1 MTFAWWHIPLAML
14 PMLPTF
20 WSILHIWR
28 HQFDDPVQRA
38 RWLMLVVFLPVIGGL
53 IYIVTGRRKAG
64 DPFP

>member
-1 MTFAWWHIPLAML
+1 MTFAWWHIPLALL
-14 PMLPTF
+14 PLLPTF

-28 HQFDDPVQRA
+28 HQFASPVQRA
-38 RWLMLVVFLPVIGGL
+38 HWLMLVVFVPVFGGL